1 MEKRSSEKRLE
12 LWELP
17 AEVKDL
23 VSECELTGRRTV
35 FHRGER
41 PVAILVSH
49 DEYLA
54 LRETIDIAA
63 DAELMARIAAAEQQ
77 TAKGAVLLLED
88 LDSSAPRGNDRLR
101 ITEAVESEWAGLSE
115 EEHTLVLRSLAAIDE
130 DPIIGAPLFEPLRGL
145 WSARSG
151 HLRVVYRIFADAR
164 FVAILT
170 VVRVAEAA

>member
-1 MEKRSSEKRLE
+1 
-12 LWELP
+12 
-17 AEVKDL
+17 
-23 VSECELTGRRTV
+23 V

-77 TAKGAVLLLED
+77 TAKGALLLLED
-88 LDSSAPRGNDRLR
+88 LDAGVSRGNDRLR
-101 ITEAVESEWAGLSE
+101 IAEAVEAEWGGLSE
-115 EEHTLVLRSLAAIDE
+115 EERTLVRRSLAAIDE

-145 WSARSG
+145 WSFRAG
-151 HLRVVYRIFADAR
+151 HLRIIYRIFADAR

-170 VVRVAEAA
+170 AVRVAEAA